1 MKKTVSYK
9 DAGVDISKGNR
20 LKKEITK
27 IVRGTFQK
35 EVLTDIGGFGG
46 LYAFNARRYKQPVL
60 VSSADGVG
68 TKLKVACMMGKHD
81 TVGIDI
87 VSHCANDIVVQ
98 GAQALFFL
106 DYIGT
111 GRLEGKV
118 YLQVLKGLAEGCRR
132 VGCSL
137 IGGETAEMPG
147 MYGHGE
153 YDLVGTIIG
162 AVERSKIVD
171 GSRIRPGDAV
181 IGLPSNGLHTN
192 GYSLARKLFFDIKK
206 YRVTTRIKEL
216 GTTLGEA
223 LLMPHRDYSRTVLK
237 LIEKFDIRGIA
248 HITGGG
254 LIDNIPRILP
264 DNVDVMIRKGS
275 WDVLPIFRIME
286 REGNIPA
293 HELYRT
299 FNMGVGMVLIV
310 PPAQVSRIMAALKK
324 TGEDARVVGE
334 IVKGKRVVKIV

>member
-1 MKKTVSYK
+1 VKKTVSYK
-9 DAGVDISKGNR
+9 DAGVDITKGNA
-20 LKKEITK
+20 LKKEIKK
-27 IVRGTFQK
+27 IVRATFQK

-46 LYAFNARRYKQPVL
+46 LYAFDTKAYTEPVL

-68 TKLKVACMMGKHD
+68 TKLKIACMMDRHD

-98 GAQALFFL
+98 GARALFFL

-111 GRLEGKV
+111 GK
-118 YLQVLKGLAEGCRR
+118 LQPRQYRELISGLAAGCRQ

-147 MYGHGE
+147 MYKPGE

-162 AVERSKIVD
+162 AVDRSKIVD
-171 GSRIRPGDAV
+171 GSKIRPGDIV

-192 GYSLARKLFFDIKK
+192 GYSLARKLFFEIKK
-206 YRVTTRIKEL
+206 YTVSTRIAEL
-216 GTTLGEA
+216 GMTLGEA
-223 LLMPHRDYSRTVLK
+223 LLKPHRDYSRIVLK
-237 LIEKFDIRGIA
+237 LLEKYAINGIA

-264 DNVDVMIRKGS
+264 DTVDVVIRKGA

-286 REGNIPA
+286 RAGNIPER
-293 HELYRT
+293 ELYRT
-299 FNMGVGMVLIV
+299 FNMGIGMVLIV
-310 PPAQVSRIMAALKK
+310 PKSAAGRILTALEGMK
-324 TGEDARVVGE
+324 ENARVIGE
-334 IVKGKRVVKIV
+334 IVKGKKIVKVI

>member
-9 DAGVDISKGNR
+9 DAGVDITKGNA
-20 LKKEITK
+20 LKTEIKK
-27 IVRGTFQK
+27 IVRTTFQK

-46 LYAFNARRYKQPVL
+46 LFAFNKKAYRDPVL

-68 TKLKVACMMGKHD
+68 TKLKIACMMDKHD

-98 GAQALFFL
+98 GSRALFFL

-111 GRLEGKV
+111 GKLQPRQ
-118 YLQVLKGLAEGCRR
+118 YLQLISGLAEGCRQ

-147 MYGHGE
+147 MYKPGE

-162 AVERSKIVD
+162 VVERSKIVD
-171 GSRIRPGDAV
+171 GSKIRPGDVV
-181 IGLPSNGLHTN
+181 IALPSNGLHTN
-192 GYSLARKLFFDIKK
+192 GYSLARKLFFEIKK
-206 YRVTTRIKEL
+206 YKVSTRIAEL
-216 GTTLGEA
+216 GMTLGEA
-223 LLMPHRDYSRTVLK
+223 LLAPHRDYSRMVLK
-237 LIEKFDIRGIA
+237 LLEKHTINGIA

-254 LIDNIPRILP
+254 LVDNIPRILP
-264 DNVDVMIRKGS
+264 GNVDVIIRKGT
-275 WDVLPIFRIME
+275 WDILPIFRIMQTA
-286 REGNIPA
+286 GNIPD

-299 FNMGVGMVLIV
+299 FNMGIGMVLIV
-310 PPAQVSRIMAALKK
+310 PSKGADGILAALKK
-324 TGEDARVVGE
+324 TGEKARVVGE
-334 IVKGKRVVKIV
+334 IVKGKKIVRIV